1 MVRKTKLR
9 ILVLLCA
16 PIAMTSSLTH
26 ASLPA
31 IEATP
36 LFDALRDGDVD
47 AVHRA
52 EQTEGANET
61 IRRMDDAQL
70 RYDIPGLLPI
80 AERCQQRAFDLPNG
94 VGYGTSLHCN
104 DIARGSAL
112 ILGDAREFLKQAAW
126 ARKTL
131 FAPLSKSL
139 NTPVTFEDGLQKA
152 DLDALADRTPAVT
165 ATWQGTSQTLSFDK
179 VSTMGAL
186 AIPKPTLRI
195 NGHAQEASI
204 ATDQV
209 TVAPVAIV
217 ASPEDADA
225 LVAKLGLQPVVMD
238 FEAVTVD
245 FHGSSFQVELDLYLA
260 PSVEF
265 GPLKLSHVAV
275 MMMKTDYLPAEVE
288 VGMPMLRQFGE
299 VTIAD
304 DHVALSRQ
312 GTSACERGAPLVFGA
327 DSNLYGSMSFPMAIN
342 GKPGRGTLD
351 MKTSLPFVL
360 NPAYQETLKDNE
372 PVTLMVGAW
381 TLRGNRV
388 LPRGKV
394 KMRDASLGFPLLKD
408 NAVHLRFDTPT
419 PSICLAKNKP

>member
-16 PIAMTSSLTH
+16 PIAMTSSLTY

-31 IEATP
+31 IAADP

-52 EQTEGANET
+52 EQTEKAGEA
-61 IRRMDDAQL
+61 IVRMDDAQL
-70 RYDIPGLLPI
+70 RYDIPHLLPL
-80 AERCQQRAFDLPNG
+80 AEKCQQRAFDLPNA
-94 VGYGTSLHCN
+94 VGYGAALHCN
-104 DIARGSAL
+104 DVARGSAL

-165 ATWQGTSQTLSFDK
+165 ATWQGTSQTLSYGK
-179 VSTMGAL
+179 VSTMGVL

-195 NGHAQEASI
+195 NGQAQEASI

-209 TVAPVAIV
+209 TVTPVAIIT
-217 ASPEDADA
+217 SPEDADA
-225 LVAKLGLQPVVMD
+225 LVAKLGLQPLVMD
-238 FEAVTVD
+238 FESVTVD
-245 FHGSSFQVELDLYLA
+245 FHGSSFQVKLDLYLA

-275 MMMKTDYLPAEVE
+275 MMMKTDYLPAEIE

-304 DHVALSRQ
+304 DHVVLSQ
-312 GTSACERGAPLVFGA
+312 GASACEEGAPLVFGA

-342 GKPGRGTLD
+342 GKPGRGTFD
-351 MKTSLPFVL
+351 MKTSLPYVL

-372 PVTLMVGAW
+372 PVTVTVGAW
-381 TLRGNRV
+381 TLGGARV